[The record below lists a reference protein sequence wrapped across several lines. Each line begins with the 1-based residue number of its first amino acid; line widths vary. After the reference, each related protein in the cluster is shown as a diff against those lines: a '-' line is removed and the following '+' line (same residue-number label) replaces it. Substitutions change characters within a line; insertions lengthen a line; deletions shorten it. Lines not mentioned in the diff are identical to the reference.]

1 MSEFYS
7 GFVTLIGRPNVGK
20 STLMNHFVGEKI
32 SIVTS
37 KPQTTRNKIRS
48 ILTGED
54 YQIVFI
60 DTPGIHK
67 PTSKLGDFM
76 VKSAVNTIGE
86 ADAVIYMV
94 EPKRKIPAEDMAIIE
109 RLSSSKKRAKADGSE
124 GDKARA
130 GHDSHTS
137 TPVFL
142 AINKVDTVPKQDL
155 LAIIDQYQ
163 QVYPFK
169 DIIPLSALKGD
180 NTTGLLNAIRGV
192 LPKGPMYF
200 PGDQITDQPERQIA
214 AEIIREKALT
224 FLQEEIPHG
233 MAVEITH
240 FRLREGHN
248 EEDPDALVDI
258 GANIFCEKDS
268 HKAIIIGKQG
278 AMLKRIGSAARQD
291 IQALLGFRLYLELWV
306 KVKKNWRDSD
316 FMLKNFGYIQSSS

>member
-1 MSEFYS
+1 MSDFYS

-67 PTSKLGDFM
+67 PTSRLGDFM

-86 ADAVIYMV
+86 ADAVIFMV
-94 EPKRKIPAEDMAIIE
+94 EPKRRIPAEDMAIIE
-109 RLSSSKKRAKADGSE
+109 RLGGK
-124 GDKARA
+124 GDSRRK
-130 GHDSHTS
+130 S

-142 AINKVDTVPKQDL
+142 AINKIDTVPKQDL
-155 LAIIDQYQ
+155 LAIIDQYR
-163 QVYPFK
+163 QVYPFQE
-169 DIIPLSALKGD
+169 IIPLSALKGD
-180 NTTGLLNAIRGV
+180 NTAGLLNAIRGV

-200 PGDQITDQPERQIA
+200 PDDQITDQPERQIA

-233 MAVEITH
+233 MAVDITH
-240 FRLREGHN
+240 FRLRDGHT
-248 EEDPDALVDI
+248 EDDPDALVDI
-258 GANIFCEKDS
+258 GANIFSEKDS
-268 HKAIIIGKQG
+268 HKAIIIGKKG
-278 AMLKRIGSAARQD
+278 TMLKRIGSAARRD
-291 IQALLGFRLYLELWV
+291 IEALLGYKVYLELWV

-316 FMLKNFGYIQSSS
+316 FMLRNFGYDESK